1 MKKKI
6 FIMALLVAIITTT
19 SAGAKTKDKN
29 KEEHADAYRVRCT
42 CYLPTGNKTAGGV
55 YPYEGIIATNKEH
68 LGQTAA
74 LYTEDMEFIG
84 YFESLDTGG
93 HEGLKNGTRIDVY
106 RKNMK
111 RAKKWIKKYG
121 DYVYI
126 EWIDDKEGE
135 KK

>member
-1 MKKKI
+1 MKNKI
-6 FIMALLVAIITTT
+6 IIMALLLAIATTT
-19 SAGAKTKDKN
+19 NASAKTKA
-29 KEEHADAYRVRCT
+29 KEDHADAYRVRCT

-55 YPYEGIIATNKEH
+55 YPYEGIIATNREH

-74 LYTEDMEFIG
+74 LYTEDMELIG

-93 HEGLKNGTRIDVY
+93 HSELKNGTRIDVY

-126 EWIDDKEGE
+126 EWIDDAEGG